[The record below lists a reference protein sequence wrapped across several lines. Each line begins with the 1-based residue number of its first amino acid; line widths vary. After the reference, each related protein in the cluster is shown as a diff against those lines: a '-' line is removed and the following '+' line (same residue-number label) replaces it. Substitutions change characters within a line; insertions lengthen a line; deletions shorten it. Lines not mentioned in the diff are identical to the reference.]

1 MHLDLLESPDVT
13 WSVCV
18 RDGSSMPLGLLGADV
33 PLRTA
38 SVGKVL
44 LLLEVARAMS
54 VGELGAQE
62 PLRREAADH
71 VADSGLWHTL
81 AVDTLPAAD
90 VAALVGAVSDNLAT
104 NVLLRRVGLDAVA
117 GTAAYLGLEE
127 TALHDRVRSER
138 GPGDAPALSSG
149 TGWELSELAH
159 RIMHERA
166 LGPAADSLVRGWLSG
181 NTDQSMVGAAFVG
194 HAGLDPLAHHVSL
207 SRDLL
212 FWNKTGTDAG
222 VRADV
227 GSVSRDGRT
236 VSWAAIANWEAPDAS
251 DAMDRTERARVWSV
265 LRGLHRVGEE
275 ILDSL
280 P

>member
-104 NVLLRRVGLDAVA
+104 NVLLRKVGLDAVA
-117 GTAAYLGLEE
+117 GTAAYVGLEQ
-127 TALHDRVRSER
+127 TALLDQVRDAR
-138 GPGDAPALSSG
+138 GPEHAPTLSTG
-149 TGWELSELAH
+149 TAAELSDLAH
-159 RIMHERA
+159 RIMHETA

-181 NTDQSMVGAAFVG
+181 NTDQSMVGSAFVE
-194 HAGLDPLAHHVSL
+194 HAALDPLAHHVSL
-207 SRDLL
+207 SPDLL
-212 FWNKTGTDAG
+212 YWNKTGTDLG
-222 VRADV
+222 VRADI

-236 VSWAAIANWEAPDAS
+236 ISWAAIANWEPTPDLA
-251 DAMDRTERARVWSV
+251 ATERARLWTV
-265 LRGLHRVGEE
+265 LRGMRHIGEE
-275 ILDSL
+275 IVDALA
-280 P
+280 